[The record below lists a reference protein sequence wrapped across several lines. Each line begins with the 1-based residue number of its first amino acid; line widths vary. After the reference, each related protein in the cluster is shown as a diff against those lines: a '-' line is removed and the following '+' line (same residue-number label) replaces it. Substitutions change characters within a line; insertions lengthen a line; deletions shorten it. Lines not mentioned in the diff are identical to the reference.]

1 MPFLLHDKPFIT
13 VFSIILVAVLIDTSL
28 AKFSNFAYGQSL
40 SQVSLI
46 AFILS
51 VIAYILGQGFILEFI
66 RSKVNGISSS
76 FQSHLKLMLK
86 LLSIIQYVSAIV
98 LLMIVFQMVLTQGY
112 DPLLIKALVW
122 ITYLQATLL
131 TAFLSYKFFSWLGLH
146 KTYVIFLYGLAIT
159 SLCANTLLS
168 VLHVNELIGNYSLYV
183 RPSLSGGSYLPY
195 VNPSSAL
202 TYGFQISSIL
212 SYALM
217 WFVTV
222 ILLRSHSRK
231 LGRIRYWS
239 IVSTPLIYFIIQF
252 IPVLLQ
258 LFVIY
263 RISIPVTFGIVYT
276 LFFTMSKPIG
286 GFLFAIAFWSTGK
299 RVENTHIRDFMV
311 IAGYGIILFFSSNQV
326 IVLDNFHYPPFGLVT
341 ISFIGIA
348 SFLLL
353 IGIYSSAL
361 SIAHDATLRG
371 SIRRSVKESGL
382 LDKIGTSEME
392 SYIQRNV
399 VGLTNKLSNVMEEQS
414 GVESSLNE
422 KDVKDYIQEVLREIK
437 KRDTDH
443 L

>member
-1 MPFLLHDKPFIT
+1 
-13 VFSIILVAVLIDTSL
+13 
-28 AKFSNFAYGQSL
+28 
-40 SQVSLI
+40 
-46 AFILS
+46 
-51 VIAYILGQGFILEFI
+51 
-66 RSKVNGISSS
+66 
-76 FQSHLKLMLK
+76 
-86 LLSIIQYVSAIV
+86 
-98 LLMIVFQMVLTQGY
+98 
-112 DPLLIKALVW
+112 
-122 ITYLQATLL
+122 
-131 TAFLSYKFFSWLGLH
+131 
-146 KTYVIFLYGLAIT
+146 
-159 SLCANTLLS
+159 
-168 VLHVNELIGNYSLYV
+168 
-183 RPSLSGGSYLPY
+183 
-195 VNPSSAL
+195 
-202 TYGFQISSIL
+202 
-212 SYALM
+212 
-217 WFVTV
+217 
-222 ILLRSHSRK
+222 
-231 LGRIRYWS
+231 
-239 IVSTPLIYFIIQF
+239 
-252 IPVLLQ
+252 
-258 LFVIY
+258 
-263 RISIPVTFGIVYT
+263 
-276 LFFTMSKPIG
+276 MSKPIG

-299 RVENTHIRDFMV
+299 RVENLHIRDFMV

-422 KDVKDYIQEVLREIK
+422 NDVKDYIQEVLKEIK